1 MITTNLLPVA
11 ELAFNSKFALAIGG
25 FGAALGVGII
35 GGKASE
41 AIGRNPGA
49 FGKIFGFAIV
59 AMAFAEAI
67 AFYMF
72 LFGN

>member
-1 MITTNLLPVA
+1 MDPLPLA
-11 ELAFNSKFALAIGG
+11 ELVINSKFALAIGG
-25 FGAALGVGII
+25 FGAAIGIGMI
-35 GGKASE
+35 GAKSAE
-41 AIGRNPGA
+41 AIGRNPAA
-49 FGKIFGFAIV
+49 FGKIFGLAIV